1 MDKYLQLLSGGDSVF
16 IDGCARAYALPAV
29 WIPLGL
35 VLLYILLKN
44 NNFKNF
50 LVIISLVALLYAVT
64 LVTNL
69 YVCEPFVEYFFPS
82 YDAIPGFT
90 VTSSAN
96 LFINTAD
103 AFGIAI
109 FLMLLVR
116 HTSLTVTLTLWGII
130 SCGTEIY
137 HSSNGMPYI
146 MAGGLFGAICGIAVY
161 RIYTAYLNKKGRSRR
176 DWISDRYTKSGYDV
190 SDVYLLSAM
199 IFATLA
205 AVPIISF
212 FLPTV

>member
-1 MDKYLQLLSGGDSVF
+1 MNRYLQFLSGGDSVF
-16 IDGCARAYALPAV
+16 IDGCASAYALPYV
-29 WIPLGL
+29 WFPLIV
-35 VLLYILLKN
+35 VLFYILLKN
-44 NNFKNF
+44 NSFKNF
-50 LVIISLVALLYAVT
+50 LAIFSLMALLYAVIF
-64 LVTNL
+64 VTDM

-82 YDAIPGFT
+82 HDVSY
-90 VTSSAN
+90 SALSGTPN

-103 AFGIAI
+103 AFGLAL

-116 HTSLTVTLTLWGII
+116 HSSLTVTLTLWGVIC
-130 SCGTEIY
+130 CGTEIY
-137 HSSNGMPYI
+137 HSSDGLPYI
-146 MAGGLFGAICGIAVY
+146 LAGAGFGAVCGIAVY
-161 RIYTAYLNKKGRSRR
+161 KIYTAYLHKKGRNRR

-212 FLPTV
+212 FLPAV